1 MNDKLTIAKTES
13 KRKEEENTK
22 KEEQAKQRIAAKV
35 EQAQQL
41 ARKKKT
47 AQRLYTLSK
56 QADNQQLIL
65 SQVKADMIAL
75 GADTKRIEQVI
86 GVLKKIEIVLAKES
100 AKL

>member
-1 MNDKLTIAKTES
+1 MNDKLTSAKTES

-22 KEEQAKQRIAAKV
+22 KEEQAKQRIAEKV

-65 SQVKADMIAL
+65 AQVKADMIAL
-75 GADTKRIEQVI
+75 GAETKRIEQVI
-86 GVLKKIEIVLAKES
+86 DVLKKVEIVLAKES